1 MAFLFSKVSGFFY
14 SINKAIFLFMGLLG
28 LMLTIGCAHNID
40 QEQPAQWA
48 KDGDLTTAGK
58 YRGVAVS
65 DLDNDG
71 NLDIVAGG
79 TFPGT
84 AAIWYGDGSGRMSAP
99 QFLPFKGDVR
109 SVAVADFNEDGL
121 KDIVLSV
128 QREASGIM
136 VWLNQSGHRWIKGT
150 SPVEINN
157 YEGVETADING
168 DGHMDIIAANATSDT
183 QGGIQVWLGDGKG
196 TWPLESG
203 PTVTGTF
210 MDVVLA
216 DFDQNGF
223 LDLAGAGWG
232 SYGALKVWLGD
243 GAGGWSST
251 LPVSKG
257 SFYGLSVGDVNDDGN
272 MDVLAGSYR
281 KGVQIF
287 IGDGRGDFISTSSL
301 EENDSFWQALSVDL
315 NGDGLMDL
323 LAGSVDSKGI
333 KAWKN
338 AGSDSWTPIKGRFPS
353 KGIFYGIETADLDKD
368 GLNDICAASF
378 GEGIKIWLGKEKD
391 VGSSRV
397 RQAQKVS
404 VLEAPAIYA
413 ELEENSVFKT
423 VSGIAE
429 YKIGPGD
436 VLEITL
442 WKGSAA
448 IRELITVQSSGKIS
462 FNMADNLYVNGFTAS
477 QVDDM
482 ITGRFAKYIRTP
494 RVDVIV
500 KEYKSKF
507 VTVLGPGAS
516 YGGRGGGGKNYLTGR
531 TTIVEIFSENVSLH
545 PGANLAEVR
554 LRRKKGQTLKL
565 NLFNAILRGDTG
577 QDVVLDSG
585 DVVYVSLISKEAN
598 RVYVFGEVNQ
608 PGVHPFSGSEI
619 SLLDVVAA
627 AGIKAFA
634 KESSTKIVRGDPLK
648 PEVISVDLEKLMQE
662 GDLTQNVALANGDL
676 VFVPRSFIG
685 DVNAFLVQ
693 IDPILRLIYTP
704 ARILRAP
711 AETRDALI
719 ESEDAVNLTK
729 EEYEIKYPTN

>member
-1 MAFLFSKVSGFFY
+1 MASLISKVSFY
-14 SINKAIFLFMGLLG
+14 VGLLG
-28 LMLTIGCAHNID
+28 LILAIGCAQNIG
-40 QEQPAQWA
+40 QEQPTQWTKA
-48 KDGDLTTAGK
+48 GDLATSGK

-84 AAIWYGDGSGRMSAP
+84 VAIWYGDGSGNMSAP
-99 QFLPFKGDVR
+99 RYLPFKGDVR
-109 SVAVADFNEDGL
+109 SVAVADFDEDGL
-121 KDIVLSV
+121 KDIVLSI

-136 VWLNQSGHRWIKGT
+136 VWLNQSERRWVRGIN
-150 SPVEINN
+150 PIEINN

-203 PTVTGTF
+203 PTVSGIF

-216 DFDQNGF
+216 DFDQDGF

-232 SYGALKVWLGD
+232 SYGALKVWFGD
-243 GAGGWSST
+243 GTGGWSST

-257 SFYGLSVGDVNDDGN
+257 SFYGLSVGDINADGN

-323 LAGSVDSKGI
+323 LAGSVNSKGI

-338 AGSDSWTPIKGRFPS
+338 AGPNSWTPIKGRFPS
-353 KGIFYGIETADLDKD
+353 KGIFYGIEIADLDKD
-368 GLNDICAASF
+368 GRDDICAASF

-404 VLEAPAIYA
+404 ALELSAISA
-413 ELEENSVFKT
+413 EPEENSTFTT
-423 VSGIAE
+423 VSGVPE

-436 VLEITL
+436 VIEITL
-442 WKGSAA
+442 WKGPTAT
-448 IRELITVQSSGKIS
+448 RELITVKPSGKIS
-462 FNMADNLYVNGFTAS
+462 FNMADNLYANGLTAS
-477 QVDDM
+477 QLDDT
-482 ITGRFAKYIRTP
+482 ITGGLMKYIKKP

-507 VTVLGPGAS
+507 VTILGPGAAWA
-516 YGGRGGGGKNYLTGR
+516 GRTGGGKNYLTGR
-531 TTIVEIFSENVSLH
+531 TTIVEIFSQNVSLH
-545 PGANLAEVR
+545 QNANLAEVG
-554 LRRKKGQTLKL
+554 LRRKNGQTLKL
-565 NLFNAILRGDTG
+565 NLFNAILRGETG
-577 QDVVLDSG
+577 QDVVLDGG
-585 DVVYVSLISKEAN
+585 DVIYIPLITKEDN
-598 RVYVFGEVNQ
+598 RVYIFGEVDK
-608 PGVHPFSGSEI
+608 PGVYAFSGSEMR
-619 SLLDVVAA
+619 LLDVVSQ
-627 AGIKAFA
+627 AGGVTIFA
-634 KESSTKIVRGDPLK
+634 HEDSTKIVRGDPTR
-648 PEVISVDLEKLMQE
+648 PEVISSDLKKLMEE
-662 GDLTQNVALANGDL
+662 GDQTQNVALANGDL
-676 VFVPRSFIG
+676 VFVPRSSIG
-685 DVNAFLVQ
+685 NVALFVKRIQPFMKL
-693 IDPILRLIYTP
+693 ILTP
-704 ARILRAP
+704 VTIIKGYDDAADIL
-711 AETRDALI
+711 
-719 ESEDAVNLTK
+719 SK
-729 EEYEIKYPTN
+729 